1 MTPSAFDAD
10 SDRKL
15 PPPVGSGG
23 QTPEAD
29 PALVQR
35 ARERVRAGMRATRK
49 AIGSTAVAARSERIV
64 TTLLSL
70 GPVQQARA
78 VGLFWPRVS
87 QGEVDL
93 RRLDLALRERGVTVY
108 YPFMDAKGEGYTT
121 GFRRVIGLE
130 ELQQRGR
137 GFAEPSPTASVA
149 ARGDLDLLIVPAL
162 AATPEG
168 HRLGYGSGFYD
179 VTLPELRPPALA
191 LIVAFS
197 FQLIGEMPVL
207 AHDVACDGVV
217 SDRQVY
223 DPRGVLA
230 AGRTP

>member
-1 MTPSAFDAD
+1 LTPPAFDAD
-10 SDRKL
+10 SDREL
-15 PPPVGSGG
+15 RTPVGLDG
-23 QTPEAD
+23 QTPQAD

-35 ARERVRAGMRATRK
+35 ARDRVRASMRATRK
-49 AIGSTAVAARSERIV
+49 AIGSAAVAARSERIV

-70 GPVQQARA
+70 VPVQQARA
-78 VGLFWPRVS
+78 AGLFWPRSS

-93 RRLDLALRERGVTVY
+93 RPLDRALRERGVAVY
-108 YPFMDAKGEGYTT
+108 YPFMDAKGASYTT
-121 GFRRVIGLE
+121 GFRRVLELE
-130 ELQQRGR
+130 ELQPRGR

-179 VTLPELRPPALA
+179 VTLPEFRPPALA
-191 LIVAFS
+191 LVVAFS

-207 AHDVACDGVV
+207 PHDVACDVVV
-217 SDRQVY
+217 SDRQIY

-230 AGRTP
+230 VGHAP

>member
-1 MTPSAFDAD
+1 
-10 SDRKL
+10 
-15 PPPVGSGG
+15 
-23 QTPEAD
+23 
-29 PALVQR
+29 
-35 ARERVRAGMRATRK
+35 MRATRK
-49 AIGSTAVAARSERIV
+49 AIGSAAVAARSERIV

-70 GPVQQARA
+70 GPVQRARA
-78 VGLFWPRVS
+78 VGLFWPRS
-87 QGEVDL
+87 AHGEVDL
-93 RRLDLALRERGVTVY
+93 RPLDRVLRERGVAVY
-108 YPFMDAKGEGYTT
+108 YPFMDAKGQGYTT
-121 GFRRVIGLE
+121 GFRRVVGIE
-130 ELQQRGR
+130 ELQPRGR

-191 LIVAFS
+191 LVVVFS

-207 AHDVACDGVV
+207 PHDVACDGVV
-217 SDRQVY
+217 SDRQIY

-230 AGRTP
+230 AGHAP